1 MNPLSRVYVT
11 ADISGTRDSFIEIRN
26 FFFGKKFLRR
36 RKRKDSLKRNEIFFM
51 KWIYD
56 SLIES
61 TWKMF
66 ERNSNNNKE
75 KNNSTKSKLWIEC
88 WEFMLWVFCKYAWV
102 LKDRKILT
110 DKRSFPKFEFLLLKS
125 LVKIFLPIDV
135 YMDIFYYR
143 ICEGFNT
150 VCITVLMK

>member
-102 LKDRKILT
+102 LKDRKIWLIKEVFRIFTVENRLQNFSCPLT
-110 DKRSFPKFEFLLLKS
+110 YIWTFSIIVSANGLTPF
-125 LVKIFLPIDV
+125 
-135 YMDIFYYR
+135 
-143 ICEGFNT
+143 
-150 VCITVLMK
+150 VLRF